1 MFLSYGAE
9 SKQMHGVSLDIF
21 QREKLWSAVS
31 GCVADILT
39 LPNEHIERNL
49 TGIKEKLLSI
59 DCIERIVDRLVLD

>member
-21 QREKLWSAVS
+21 QREKLISAVS

-59 DCIERIVDRLVLD
+59 DCTERIVDRLFLD